1 MTAKHK
7 LDIFEVLK
15 IIDGGDIYY
24 YDTLS
29 EEEQKSVSMYTL
41 FHWMAGTD
49 NSYQLQALES
59 IVNPFIFSL
68 SKHPKLLY
76 RLMVIASS
84 GTAKRYKWMGRK
96 KIKTKPL
103 STKAISEFY
112 GLDKESSFKYIG
124 LLTGEHILDIAEAL
138 GYDDSE
144 MKKIKKEHD

>member
-68 SKHPKLLY
+68 SKHPKLF
-76 RLMVIASS
+76 I
-84 GTAKRYKWMGRK
+84 
-96 KIKTKPL
+96 
-103 STKAISEFY
+103 
-112 GLDKESSFKYIG
+112 
-124 LLTGEHILDIAEAL
+124 
-138 GYDDSE
+138 
-144 MKKIKKEHD
+144 